1 MKWNRRPID
10 DIRTMEKLFTVAEE
24 DAARTGETRPGAEYL
39 VTSSLQLSEGSARR
53 SFERIDAAPDA
64 FRDAVMGQYED
75 SPLSTDVTSK
85 RPTRYGVSGRA
96 LFQEVV
102 NLVREEKSQIYGAYI
117 VLVAAQIEH
126 GETPDILKQIGVDR
140 YELASA
146 ARTEL
151 DTLNEA

>member
-1 MKWNRRPID
+1 MKWKRRPVD

-24 DAARTGETRPGAEYL
+24 EAARTGETRPGAEYL

-53 SFERIDAAPDA
+53 SFERVGADAAA
-64 FRDAVMGQYED
+64 FRNAVMGQYED
-75 SPLSTDVTSK
+75 TPVSTNTTSN
-85 RPTRYGVSGRA
+85 RPMRYGASGRE

-117 VLVAAQIEH
+117 VLAAAQIEH
-126 GETPDILKQIGVDR
+126 GKTPNVLKQIGVDR
-140 YELASA
+140 HELASA
-146 ARTEL
+146 ARAEI

>member
-1 MKWNRRPID
+1 MKWKRRPVD

-53 SFERIDAAPDA
+53 SFERVGTDADA
-64 FRDAVMGQYED
+64 FRNAVMGQYED
-75 SPLSTDVTSK
+75 TPVSTNTTSN
-85 RPTRYGVSGRA
+85 RPMRYGASGRE

-117 VLVAAQIEH
+117 VLAAAQIEH
-126 GETPDILKQIGVDR
+126 GKTPNVLKQIGVDR
-140 YELASA
+140 HELASA
-146 ARTEL
+146 ARAEI

>member
-1 MKWNRRPID
+1 MKWTRRPID

-53 SFERIDAAPDA
+53 SFERVGADADA
-64 FRDAVMGQYED
+64 FRNAVMGQYED
-75 SPLSTDVTSK
+75 APVSTNTTSN
-85 RPTRYGVSGRA
+85 RPMRYGASGRE

-117 VLVAAQIEH
+117 VLAAAQIEH
-126 GETPDILKQIGVDR
+126 GKTPNVLKQIGVDR
-140 YELASA
+140 HELASA
-146 ARTEL
+146 ARTEI

>member
-53 SFERIDAAPDA
+53 SFERVGADADA
-64 FRDAVMGQYED
+64 FRKAVMGQFED
-75 SPLSTDVTSK
+75 TPVSTNTTSN
-85 RPTRYGVSGRA
+85 RPMRYGASGRE
-96 LFQEVV
+96 LFQKVV

-117 VLVAAQIEH
+117 VLAAAQIEH
-126 GETPDILKQIGVDR
+126 GKTPNVLKQIGVDR
-140 YELASA
+140 HELASA
-146 ARTEL
+146 ARTEI
-151 DTLNEA
+151 DTLNET